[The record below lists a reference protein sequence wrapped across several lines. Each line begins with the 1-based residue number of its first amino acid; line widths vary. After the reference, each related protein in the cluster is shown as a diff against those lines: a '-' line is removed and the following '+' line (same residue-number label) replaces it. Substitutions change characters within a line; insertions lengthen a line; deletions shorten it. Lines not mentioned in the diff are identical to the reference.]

1 VTARITVVIASTCT
15 KERGDLLLRA
25 CDSVLNDG
33 ALGRVL
39 VVANGPRC
47 DPAVLKWITEKP
59 RVDVVRLASGSHPLA
74 RRVGAEMIRTDYI
87 SFLDDD
93 DEYVTGSLDAR
104 VSFLD
109 ANPGVVAL
117 ATNGFFCNGDE
128 HRKFIPPIA
137 TLPVDPVLR
146 VLSHGW
152 QSAMLTLR
160 AARVDL
166 SVLDTELRHH
176 EWTYTALCL
185 ALTSTLAVVDV
196 VTFRY
201 YRTPGSLSHDD
212 QHVLT
217 ESDMLMRAMTLF
229 RGTPSYEKVLRRRL
243 GRALNDAAT
252 LLVARGEVS
261 DALRLHLRA
270 LACPGGWRRYGL
282 SARIGIAMLRMVAA
296 ADK

>member
-33 ALGRVL
+33 SLGRVL

-47 DPAVLKWITEKP
+47 DSAVLQWISEKP
-59 RVDVVRLASGSHPLA
+59 RVGVVRLASGSHPLA
-74 RRVGAEMIRTDYI
+74 RRVGAEMVRTDYI

-93 DEYVTGSLDAR
+93 DEYVAGSLDAR

-109 ANPGVVAL
+109 ANPDIIAL
-117 ATNGFFCNGDE
+117 ATNGFVCNGDD
-128 HRKFIPPIA
+128 HRKIIPPLVA
-137 TLPVDPVLR
+137 LPVDSVLR
-146 VLSHGW
+146 ALSHGW

-160 AARVDL
+160 TARVDL

-185 ALTSTLAVVDV
+185 AFTSTLAVVDV

-201 YRTPGSLSHDD
+201 YRTLGSLSHGD

-217 ESDMLMRAMTLF
+217 EPDMLMRALTLF
-229 RGTPSYEKVLRRRL
+229 RGTSYEKVLRRRL

-252 LLVARGEVS
+252 LLLARG
-261 DALRLHLRA
+261 ALSGALSLHLRA
-270 LACPGGWRRYGL
+270 LACPGGWQRYGL
-282 SARIGIAMLRMVAA
+282 SVKIGIAMLRRVAA
-296 ADK
+296 GGR